1 MSNLVPVVNTLSDYI
16 TQPIYFS
23 SMAQV
28 LPISTDDDATVW
40 KNEIRE
46 RIMKNLEDLL
56 HDAQLDYL
64 RRVSE
69 SRLTTIEA
77 RDKLFAEYNR
87 GVETLRNIAEEEIKA
102 EIGRE
107 ERERNLGAT
116 TSGDVDQAFVEEQIA
131 ILKSI
136 RGQSKVAQQEGRH
149 VAADDCNKTHMRQGS
164 SSRPLVSEPIPTG
177 STSMIYSPTTVRQ
190 DIETPAER
198 DTRLKR
204 EKQAK
209 QQEEYRRKAEEIQE
223 RKKRERLQREE
234 RESAGQLQF
243 TETMSCSSSSSN
255 TTATPEQEKPD
266 GIPSMSEDDVINLMI
281 FHDQQ
286 WTWISSLPHLQW
298 SDFPWPCLSFAGPKR
313 KEDLTPE
320 AIGEYLHAQFNIH
333 QDRAIVKEH
342 LKNLIRRWHPDRF
355 EIKYLSRIA
364 DLHERDTVRDGAGIV
379 TRILND
385 LLGKWNAQ

>member
-1 MSNLVPVVNTLSDYI
+1 
-16 TQPIYFS
+16 
-23 SMAQV
+23 MAHV
-28 LPISTDDDATVW
+28 LPNTVDDATIW

-46 RIMKNLEDLL
+46 RVMKNLGDLL

-69 SRLTTIEA
+69 SCLTTIEA

-87 GVETLRNIAEEEIKA
+87 GVDTLRNIAEEEINA

-107 ERERNLGAT
+107 ERERNLGTT

-136 RGQSKVAQQEGRH
+136 RGQSKVAQQEGCH
-149 VAADDCNKTHMRQGS
+149 VPADDSNNKTHFRQGS
-164 SSRPLVSEPIPTG
+164 FSRPLVSENSIPTG
-177 STSMIYSPTTVRQ
+177 STSIIYSPTTTRRET
-190 DIETPAER
+190 ETPAQR
-198 DTRLKR
+198 DARLKR

-223 RKKRERLQREE
+223 RKKRERLEREE
-234 RESAGQLQF
+234 HESTGLLQF

-255 TTATPEQEKPD
+255 TTTTPDQEKPD